1 MNCFEVGG
9 SNGAVR
15 RLSYAECLTAKADIH
30 VCGDVLGVRPKV
42 AIVTVRRI
50 CVVTEFPAGP
60 GLTQV
65 GYKAEYEATKEEL
78 RRVLGVPHA

>member
-15 RLSYAECLTAKADIH
+15 RLSDAECLTATADIH
-30 VCGDVLGVRPKV
+30 VCADVLCVRPKV
-42 AIVTVRRI
+42 AMVTDRRI
-50 CVVTEFPAGP
+50 CLVNEFPAGP

-65 GYKAEYEATKEEL
+65 GYKAEYEATK
-78 RRVLGVPHA
+78 